1 MHRET
6 GKFDIYKIITIF
18 EDTCSVTIS
27 HVYICVTQ
35 YIITSNQLIDI
46 YIQSVRWRTD
56 THDIMQRNKIL
67 WVVLWSFT
75 VFCPVLSAVL
85 GIDYGQQFIKAML
98 VSPYAPLE
106 LVLTPEAKR
115 KDLSGLAIK
124 KLPSKDGTF
133 KKVEDIERTYGNSIG
148 SLETR
153 FPHNIALNLKPLL
166 GKTIN
171 NTEIIDNYILKHPG
185 VNVTTTDRN
194 SLAIAIDGVSYAIE
208 ELVAMNLQEITH
220 RSNSLLKENDRTG
233 KDYVDKFVMT
243 VPDFFDQRQRMALID
258 ASSFIDRAYGAYLVS
273 DGLSVALNFAYKQQ
287 RNLEPGKDY
296 NFMIYDIGSGSVKT
310 TLIKLSNPSDY
321 NDPIT
326 IETKGYGFSII
337 GGSDFTLLLSNMI
350 KEKFLAKYNSSIT
363 ADQLETNPKS
373 LAKINQ
379 LAEKIKLVLS
389 ANTDASGTIESIID
403 DIDFNVEI
411 TREEFESNLQSFKK
425 YLINP
430 ITDALESQ
438 VNNSTDLV
446 TLSELNGI
454 ILAGGSTRLPFV
466 QKCLNEMFDIDKI
479 LKNVNADESAVSGVS
494 LRGVQLFQAFKT
506 KPLNVIERS
515 IYDYSVEFKNS
526 TGKFDH
532 ILFPKGTIYPIEKS
546 FVVTENGDVRR
557 INITSKEN
565 GSTLSDISIDND
577 KMFDSKI
584 CPYGIEYNITFF
596 LNEIRTLSVKN
607 VRATCLKKDTERNP
621 EKRSTSGGDESP
633 ITTASGIIKRKFKS
647 PIDVTF
653 EETGSI
659 IEPFSYKDRIKHIK
673 RIKAFDD
680 KDKKRFQLQ
689 EARNTF
695 ESSLYEIRNFLTE
708 DEVISNA
715 PKDQLTELNNLVS
728 EYLEWLEDD
737 SDDATKTVINKK
749 KKKVETLK
757 KQIEKYL
764 KALEEPLGRDQFERL
779 LEISEDIFESFEV
792 QKKISKEKFD
802 LFIETISEKIPFN
815 VTEEYSKI
823 ELPKHLMKS
832 FTDFNETVITLNE
845 TQQIIQKLLSN
856 KKVFDKLSLLELY
869 DLKVDFDRLLTSA
882 EKSNILISVDEYRL
896 NKLKTLYHRQVRAYT
911 RKLEKEKKKLEQEN
925 SLNINATIAQ
935 FQSSNISYS
944 NVVSS
949 EFSSRIS
956 FTIETPTSEDII
968 HDEL

>member
-124 KLPSKDGTF
+124 KLPSKDGTS

>member
-1 MHRET
+1 
-6 GKFDIYKIITIF
+6 
-18 EDTCSVTIS
+18 
-27 HVYICVTQ
+27 
-35 YIITSNQLIDI
+35 
-46 YIQSVRWRTD
+46 
-56 THDIMQRNKIL
+56 MQRNKIL

-124 KLPSKDGTF
+124 KLPSKDGTS

>member
-18 EDTCSVTIS
+18 EDTCIATIL

-67 WVVLWSFT
+67 WVILCSFT

-124 KLPSKDGTF
+124 KLPSKDGTS

-171 NTEIIDNYILKHPG
+171 NTEIIDNYLLKHPG

-273 DGLSVALNFAYKQQ
+273 DGLSIALNFAYKQQ

-296 NFMIYDIGSGSVKT
+296 NFMIYDIGSGSVKA

-350 KEKFLAKYNSSIT
+350 KEKFLAKYNGSIT

-373 LAKINQ
+373 LAKINR

-425 YLINP
+425 DLLNP
-430 ITDALESQ
+430 ITDALETQ
-438 VNNSTDLV
+438 VNNSTDLI

-466 QKCLNEMFDIDKI
+466 QKCLNEMFDIDRI

-526 TGKFDH
+526 TGKFDY
-532 ILFPKGTIYPIEKS
+532 ILFPKGTIYPVEKS
-546 FVVTENGDVRR
+546 FVVTENGDVRK

-565 GSTLSDISIDND
+565 GLTLSDISIDND

-621 EKRSTSGGDESP
+621 EKQSTSGGDESP

-653 EETGSI
+653 EEVGSI
-659 IEPFSYKDRIKHIK
+659 IEPFSYKDRIKHIR

-689 EARNTF
+689 EARNIF

-737 SDDATKTVINKK
+737 PDDATKTVINKK

-882 EKSNILISVDEYRL
+882 EESNILIFVDEYRL
-896 NKLKTLYHRQVRAYT
+896 NKLKTAYHRQVRAYT

-935 FQSSNISYS
+935 FQSSNISYTT
-944 NVVSS
+944 VVSS